1 MAGSTAPVS
10 ALLSGDPTT
19 SLLRHPDRGRE
30 WADRL
35 RTALASSAL
44 LEAGAHAGRGT
55 VTYTTGGGGGS
66 AGGGLSRHAWRSD
79 WLASALALSWPAM
92 LGAMAAAYAVSF
104 AAWGAAW
111 YTLAI
116 ASRGRCVRGVVVD
129 GGGGTTAVVKTAV
142 AAFLLSVEAQQTIG
156 FGTRAP
162 TICGTSAVV
171 LAGQVSVGLRAGEG
185 GVLFCG
191 VHACPHPCSLPPTL
205 PRQSTAPC

>member
-35 RTALASSAL
+35 RTALASAAL

-55 VTYTTGGGGGS
+55 VTYTTGGGS
-66 AGGGLSRHAWRSD
+66 HPGGLSRHAWRSD
-79 WLASALALSWPAM
+79 WLASALALSWPTM
-92 LGAMAAAYAVSF
+92 VGAMAAAYVVSF
-104 AAWGAAW
+104 VAWGAAW
-111 YTLAI
+111 YTLAV
-116 ASRGRCVRGVVVD
+116 ASSGRCVRGVVVD
-129 GGGGTTAVVKTAV
+129 GGSGATAVVKTAV

-171 LAGQVSVGLRAGEG
+171 LASQVSVG
-185 GVLFCG
+185 
-191 VHACPHPCSLPPTL
+191 
-205 PRQSTAPC
+205 